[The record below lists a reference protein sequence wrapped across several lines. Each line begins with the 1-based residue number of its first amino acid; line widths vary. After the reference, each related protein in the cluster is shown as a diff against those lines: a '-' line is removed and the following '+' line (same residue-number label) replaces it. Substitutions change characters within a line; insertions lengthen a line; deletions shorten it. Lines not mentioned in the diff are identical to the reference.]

1 MQTTLVNDN
10 ADNWDDPEGYYSEH
24 CSIPSRFFP
33 SRILITLFIYLLF
46 GTLVE
51 LRIGELLGGRF
62 KITTHLGKGVFS
74 TVIRALDTKNGNVEV
89 AIKVIRSNET
99 MYKAGQK
106 EMKILKKLNDADPQ
120 DRRHVVRL
128 KESFEYRGH
137 LCMVFE
143 SLKYFSLLFILP
155 FAERFHP
162 LLIF

>member
-1 MQTTLVNDN
+1 M
-10 ADNWDDPEGYYSEH
+10 
-24 CSIPSRFFP
+24 
-33 SRILITLFIYLLF
+33 
-46 GTLVE
+46 
-51 LRIGELLGGRF
+51 
-62 KITTHLGKGVFS
+62 FS

-106 EMKILKKLNDADPQ
+106 EMKILKKLNEADPL

-143 SLKYFSLLFILP
+143 SL
-155 FAERFHP
+155 R
-162 LLIF
+162 

>member
-1 MQTTLVNDN
+1 MMQTNLVSDN
-10 ADNWDDPEGYYSEH
+10 ADNWDDPEGYYSE
-24 CSIPSRFFP
+24 SRPVLRLSFSFLINLFP
-33 SRILITLFIYLLF
+33 SFLLLF
-46 GTLVE
+46 LFLFLE

-106 EMKILKKLNDADPQ
+106 EMKILKKLNEADPL

-143 SLKYFSLLFILP
+143 SL
-155 FAERFHP
+155 R
-162 LLIF
+162 